1 MSKANVYFFI
11 KNLKCYF
18 KSIIMYL
25 LNYRKEGAIMKR
37 RRVLFFLNGS
47 RPPDIAI
54 ALKSLD
60 FKGLVTIPYGT
71 EVTPEIIKQ
80 AFENNKSLVCY
91 EGDYPQ
97 LKQSI
102 GIHIYVVSGNY
113 QTFKTEIPTIFIQNG
128 KIEKQFEKIAE
139 NFEVDIGDHR
149 SNSSGI
155 KGAQSIQECAYCNY
169 LKGNPADNG
178 RTVYESRNFIVLPTI
193 GQFIDGYLLIIPKSH
208 VMSVAELT
216 KEELLEFKEVL
227 EDTEFLLKISYG
239 RPNILIWENGTGNG
253 GIGKAKDSVVHAH
266 VHLVPSTLTSESIK
280 IKSGFQFDRI
290 TIDDISNYSNHSYLL
305 IREENP
311 NKWIINNSKDLYIPR
326 QYIRQLLAE
335 ENDIPGELWNWRKYP
350 CRENLHKTIK
360 QISYSVNRHWIN
372 FPKRLQERTKFL
384 LA

>member
-1 MSKANVYFFI
+1 
-11 KNLKCYF
+11 
-18 KSIIMYL
+18 
-25 LNYRKEGAIMKR
+25 MKR

>member
-1 MSKANVYFFI
+1 
-11 KNLKCYF
+11 
-18 KSIIMYL
+18 MYL

-54 ALKSLD
+54 VLKSLD

-71 EVTPEIIKQ
+71 EITPEIIKQ

-128 KIEKQFEKIAE
+128 KIEKQFEKITE
-139 NFEVDIGDHR
+139 DFEVDIGDHR

-155 KGAQSIQECAYCNY
+155 KGAQSIKECAYCNY

-178 RTVYESRNFIVLPTI
+178 RTVYESSNFIVLPTI
-193 GQFIDGYLLIIPKSH
+193 GQFIEGYLLIIPKRH

-216 KEELLEFKEVL
+216 KEELYEFKEVL

-266 VHLVPSTLTSESIK
+266 VHLAPSTLTSETIK
-280 IKSGFQFDRI
+280 IKSGFQFECI
-290 TIDDISNYSNHSYLL
+290 TLDDISKYSNHSYLL

-311 NKWIINNSKDLYIPR
+311 NNWIINNSKDLYIPR